1 VPPWRTTTALALA
14 ASTAATAL
22 IAPAVVSGP
31 PLLAAC
37 PNPRSFEGAER
48 EPALLLPVGAC
59 AGFAPRPSLFASY
72 PWAGVSVPLGAP
84 TALPVRGTE
93 GRDRLTGTPS
103 HDTLEGLGGDDI
115 LKGLGGADLIDG
127 GAGRD
132 TIRAGAGNDLIVAE
146 GDGARDDV
154 GCGSGI
160 DTVTA
165 DLVDAVAADCETVS
179 RELSHDPFGGFD
191 AQHQTEAEPDSFA
204 YGSAM
209 VAVFQVAR
217 AADGGGAAVNGF
229 ATSRDGGYTW
239 RAGLLPSL
247 TINSH
252 PTGRYERATDPSVA
266 YDVQHRVWLAASL
279 VLDDAGTG
287 VVVSRSADGLAWRA
301 PVVAVPDGPE
311 SPDKEWIVCD
321 NWPASPLR
329 GTCYLAYLDVAAGG
343 IAVRSSADGGGTWSL
358 PVLTAAR
365 SISGAI
371 VNGAQPAV
379 LKNGTLVVLY
389 SVFESNRPGVD
400 QIGAV
405 RSTNGGVTFTDPAR
419 VSPLMSE
426 DVRGLR
432 VPPFVSAEVDG
443 GGRIWAAWSDC
454 RFTPDCDV
462 DDIVLTSSADGVS
475 WTEPTRVPGLT
486 GLAHVVP
493 GLGVDPTTSGSTT
506 RLAVISYAVPPD
518 GGCGLG
524 FVTCATA
531 DVVLASSA
539 TAGRTWRQP
548 RRLDPRPMRLDWMA
562 DGEIGA
568 FLGDYISLS
577 WIGGRP
583 VPVFAL
589 ARPPV
594 GGGLRQALYAG
605 VRVVGF
611 PGPTVSPR

>member
-1 VPPWRTTTALALA
+1 MGRGARSARLLATAIGAGITAL
-14 ASTAATAL
+14 
-22 IAPAVVSGP
+22 V
-31 PLLAAC
+31 LLA
-37 PNPRSFEGAER
+37 GA
-48 EPALLLPVGAC
+48 AAITL
-59 AGFAPRPSLFASY
+59 
-72 PWAGVSVPLGAP
+72 
-84 TALPVRGTE
+84 RGTE
-93 GRDRLTGTPS
+93 GSDRLTGTQFG
-103 HDTLEGLGGDDI
+103 DTLDGLGGND
-115 LKGLGGADLIDG
+115 LLRGLGGPDLIDG
-127 GAGRD
+127 GGGRD
-132 TIRAGAGNDLIVAE
+132 LIRAGAGNDLVVAE
-146 GDGARDDV
+146 GDGAPDDV
-154 GCGSGI
+154 SCSTGT

-165 DLVDAVAADCETVS
+165 DLVDAVASDCETVS
-179 RELSHDPFGGFD
+179 RELSHDPFSGLED
-191 AQHQTEAEPDSFA
+191 QHQTEAEPDSFA

-239 RAGLLPSL
+239 RAGILPSL
-247 TINSH
+247 TISSQ
-252 PTGRYERATDPSVA
+252 PFGRYERATDPSVA
-266 YDVQHRVWLAASL
+266 YDVTHRVWLAASL
-279 VLDDAGTG
+279 VLDVAGTG
-287 VVVSRSADGLAWRA
+287 VVVSRSADGLAWRV

-311 SPDKEWIVCD
+311 SPDKDWIACD

-329 GTCYLAYLDVAAGG
+329 GTCYLAYLDVSAGG
-343 IAVRSSADGGGTWSL
+343 IAVRSSADGGSTWSV
-358 PVLTAAR
+358 PVLTPAR
-365 SISGAI
+365 SIAGAI

-379 LKNGTLVVLY
+379 LGNGTLVVLY
-389 SVFESNRPGVD
+389 SVFESERANVD

-405 RSTNGGVTFTDPAR
+405 RSTNGGVTFTAPVR
-419 VSPLMSE
+419 VAPLTSE

-443 GGRIWAAWSDC
+443 GGRVWAAWSDC
-454 RFTPDCDV
+454 RFSPDCDV
-462 DDIVLTSSADGVS
+462 DGIVLTHSTDGVS
-475 WTEPTRVPGLT
+475 WTQPTRVPGLT

-493 GLGVDPTTSGSTT
+493 GLGVDAGSSGPTT
-506 RLAVISYAVPPD
+506 RLAIVSYAVPPD
-518 GGCGLG
+518 GGCGFG
-524 FVTCATA
+524 FSTCAAA

-539 TAGRTWRQP
+539 TAGRTWRQS

-568 FLGDYISLS
+568 FLGDYVSLS

-594 GGGLRQALYAG
+594 GGELRQAMYAG